1 MALYAPFITGKIN
14 RERIQAAMDKSS
26 GKKPRIFISH
36 SSKDNTFGKRI
47 VQDLR
52 YALGDDDAVWYD
64 TQGGLN
70 GGDDWWGKIVQEIKQ
85 RNIFILIVSPEA
97 MQSEWIR
104 REFVM
109 AFTEGKRIIPLF
121 HRKCEIWTDL
131 KIIQVINF
139 LSPVTYQAS
148 FEELMKAIGAPQRK
162 KKPPSAQGTLHFIYD
177 IHTSWVGSIAW
188 APDGSRIASGGGDGT
203 VRVWDAYTGETLRT
217 YRGHQGPLSEVWSI
231 IWSPNSNTIASAGNR
246 SKVQVWNPLNGQ
258 KIAIYRGHS
267 FFLPTVSRMAWSP
280 DGDYIASTNIG
291 SSIGDAAIHIWNAY
305 TGKKTKVIRLLS
317 LSLNISLISGI
328 GGIAWSPD
336 GKYTACGIRREVRI
350 YEASTG
356 KYIQTY
362 GSQTGEGGHYDTI
375 DVNFQIG
382 WSSDGKRISCANLR
396 KVEIWNTET
405 GKLLQTYI
413 DHQNDIRAMEW
424 SPDGKY
430 IATGSDDKTVQIW
443 DPDTGTRIFIYRG
456 HKDKVT
462 SLTWSPDS
470 TRIASAC
477 KDGTVH
483 VWQAV

>member
-1 MALYAPFITGKIN
+1 MDNDAGKT
-14 RERIQAAMDKSS
+14 
-26 GKKPRIFISH
+26 PRIFISH

-47 VQDLR
+47 VRDLR
-52 YALGDDDAVWYD
+52 EAFGNDAVWYD

-70 GGDDWWGKIVQEIKQ
+70 GGDIWWGEIVQELEQ
-85 RNIFILIVSPEA
+85 CNIFILIVSPEA
-97 MQSEWIR
+97 MESEWVR
-104 REFVM
+104 REFNI
-109 AFTEGKRIIPLF
+109 ALTAKKQIIPIL
-121 HRKCEIWTDL
+121 HRKCKMWIDL
-131 KIIQVINF
+131 KIIQAIEF
-139 LSPVTYQAS
+139 LSPLTYNSS
-148 FEELMKAIGAPQRK
+148 FEQLMKVIGVVPSLK
-162 KKPPSAQGTLHFIYD
+162 KQPSQPQGTLLFTYD
-177 IHTSWVGSIAW
+177 IHTSWLGSVTW
-188 APDGSRIASGGGDGT
+188 SPDGSRIASGGGDGT
-203 VRVWDAYTGETLRT
+203 VSVWDAYMGETLRT
-217 YRGHQGPLSEVWSI
+217 YRGHQGVLSEVWSI
-231 IWSPNSNTIASAGNR
+231 IWSPDSNTIASAGNR
-246 SKVQVWNPLNGQ
+246 SRIQVWNPLNGQ

-280 DGDYIASTNIG
+280 DGKYIASTNIG
-291 SSIGDAAIHIWNAY
+291 SSIGDAAIHIWNAS

-356 KYIQTY
+356 KYIQKY
-362 GSQTGEGGHYDTI
+362 ESQTGEGGYYDTI
-375 DVNFQIG
+375 DVYFQIC
-382 WSSDGKRISCANLR
+382 WSPAGKRISCANLR

-413 DHQNDIRAMEW
+413 DHQNDIRTMEW
-424 SPDGKY
+424 SLDGKY

-443 DPDTGTRIFIYRG
+443 DPDTGTRIFTYQG

-483 VWQAV
+483 VWQAI